1 MRISDW
7 SSDVCSSDLRIPSKA
22 YRESGA
28 CLFIGTEAIDDFLA
42 IGTGALD
49 PFGQHGFT
57 DFIQTLHEFIG
68 GLDDFHAVLAQV
80 VQIPLGFFFGDFP
93 AALLGVLAGLEQGLL
108 AFIVKLIEG
117 LLVYDDG
124 ILG

>member
-57 DFIQTLHEFIG
+57 AFIQTLHEFIG
-68 GLDDFHAVLAQV
+68 GLDDFHAVIAQL
-80 VQIPLGFFFGDFP
+80 VQIPLGFLFGEFP
-93 AALLGVLAGLEQGLL
+93 SALIGALADLVIGLL
-108 AFIVKLIEG
+108 DFIFNLSHST
-117 LLVYDDG
+117 
-124 ILG
+124 